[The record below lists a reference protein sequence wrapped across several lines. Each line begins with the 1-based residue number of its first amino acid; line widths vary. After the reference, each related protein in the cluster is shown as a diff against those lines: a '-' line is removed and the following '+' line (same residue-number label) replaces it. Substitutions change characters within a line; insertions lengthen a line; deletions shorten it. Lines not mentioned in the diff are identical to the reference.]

1 MPWSA
6 SLPLCL
12 PVCLPL
18 SVCVCVFLSICL
30 QPDYEQTVVIV

>member
-1 MPWSA
+1 MPWSV

-18 SVCVCVFLSICL
+18 SVCVCVFLAVCP
-30 QPDYEQTVVIV
+30 QADYEQTVVIV